1 MAELTIR
8 AHAKI
13 NLDLRLGA
21 RRPDGF
27 HPIDTLFVRTDVAD
41 RLSAAPASDGSLSL
55 VIEGDEGLSAGPENL
70 VLRAAQ
76 ALRERAKTTAGAKLR
91 LSKEIP
97 QGAGMGGGSSDAAA
111 ALQLLR
117 RLWALDLTDSE
128 LMEIGARLGSDVPFF
143 LQPYPARGTG
153 RGEIL
158 EPVPLVQLP
167 WAVLIHPGFGSPTA
181 EAYQRYAANRHAG
194 EVGPPLRLVLGSGQD
209 QPLCPRNDLEPAV
222 EQKYLW
228 IRAARAWLSRQ
239 PGVLAARMSGSGST
253 VFGLWSTEAE
263 AMTSAKRA
271 KDYFGGE
278 AWIRMTRLLSAPS
291 AADAR
296 SGT

>member
-27 HPIDTLFVRTDVAD
+27 HPIDTLFVRTHVAD
-41 RLSAAPASDGSLSL
+41 RLSAAPVPDGSLSL
-55 VIEGDEGLSAGPENL
+55 VIEGDEGLSAGPDNL

-76 ALRERAKTTAGAKLR
+76 ALRERAKTNAGARLR
-91 LSKEIP
+91 LRKEIP
-97 QGAGMGGGSSDAAA
+97 QGAGLGGGSSDAAA

-117 RLWALDLTDSE
+117 RLWSLDLADSE

-143 LQPYPARGTG
+143 LQPDPARGTG

-158 EPVPLVQLP
+158 EPVPLRNLP

-181 EAYQRYAANRHAG
+181 EAYQRYAAHRQPG
-194 EVGPPLRLVLGSGQD
+194 EEGRPLPLDLSPGQRMEIV
-209 QPLCPRNDLEPAV
+209 PRNDLEPAV

-228 IRAARAWLSRQ
+228 IRAARQWLGRQ

-253 VFGLWSTEAE
+253 VFGLWWAEKEATDV
-263 AMTSAKRA
+263 AAKARS
-271 KDYFGGE
+271 YFGPE
-278 AWIRMTRLLSAPS
+278 TWIRTTRLLGAGET
-291 AADAR
+291 D
-296 SGT
+296 

>member
-13 NLDLRLGA
+13 NLDLRLGT

-41 RLSAAPASDGSLSL
+41 RLSAAPVPNGSLSL
-55 VIEGDEGLSAGPENL
+55 VIEGDEGLTAGPDNL

-76 ALRERAKTTAGAKLR
+76 ALRERGKITAGAKLR

-97 QGAGMGGGSSDAAA
+97 QGAGLGGGSSDAAA

-117 RLWALDLTDSE
+117 RLWALDLPDSA

-143 LQPYPARGTG
+143 LQPNPARGAG

-158 EPVPLVQLP
+158 EPIPLVKLP

-181 EAYQRYAANRHAG
+181 EAYQRYAAFRPQG
-194 EVGPPLRLVLGSGQD
+194 EDGPPLRLQLGSGQD
-209 QPLCPRNDLEPAV
+209 QELRPRNDLEPAV

-228 IRAARAWLSRQ
+228 IRAARTWLSRQ

-253 VFGLWSTEAE
+253 VFGLWSTEVE
-263 AMTSAKRA
+263 ARSAAAKA

-278 AWIRMTRLLSAPS
+278 IWIRTTRLLGAGE
-291 AADAR
+291 AN
-296 SGT
+296 